1 MSPNYIMTQEKDE
14 IVANDSYDL
23 IEEVH
28 TRIDA
33 LLELLEEK
41 GLVYEAEMVKKLE
54 EMATKEERNSEE

>member
-1 MSPNYIMTQEKDE
+1 MTQEKEE
-14 IVANDSYDL
+14 ITVNDNYDL

-28 TRIDA
+28 ARIDA

-54 EMATKEERNSEE
+54 DIASRADKSN